1 MLNQQDLK
9 MKIIK
14 TEELKNIANLWFKAF
29 NEQNLDDLLSL
40 YDESAQHYSPK
51 LKIREPDT
59 KGLIKGKN
67 ALRIWWKDCF
77 ERLPTLQYEVNKL
90 TADSEQVFMEYTRK
104 VMGEED
110 MKVGEVLEIK
120 DGKIICS
127 RVYHG

>member
-1 MLNQQDLK
+1 MLNQQDHK

-14 TEELKNIANLWFKAF
+14 AEELKNIANLWFKAF

>member
-1 MLNQQDLK
+1 
-9 MKIIK
+9 MKA
-14 TEELKNIANLWFKAF
+14 EELKNIANLWFKAF

>member
-1 MLNQQDLK
+1 
-9 MKIIK
+9 MKIIEA
-14 TEELKNIANLWFKAF
+14 EELKNIANLWFKAF

>member
-1 MLNQQDLK
+1 

-14 TEELKNIANLWFKAF
+14 AEELKNIANLWFKAF